1 MDKFAGCILG
11 RIVFAPWRQERDE
24 IKFAYLPPIARIFVA
39 LKTSKSDK
47 PSLVKLAIYA
57 TPTGLNSTEFKCKRD
72 SQKLKTIAISPTT
85 RVMRRKNRTKKQKW
99 NKQTERERLRYDV
112 AIFGSCRSIL
122 KKKTAKPKSFWAI
135 FMRVKAILRD
145 GKNRSHSAV
154 LPH

>member
-24 IKFAYLPPIARIFVA
+24 IKFAYLPLIARIFVA

-72 SQKLKTIAISPTT
+72 SQKLKTIVADNSSNATQKP
-85 RVMRRKNRTKKQKW
+85 NKK
-99 NKQTERERLRYDV
+99 
-112 AIFGSCRSIL
+112 
-122 KKKTAKPKSFWAI
+122 AKMK
-135 FMRVKAILRD
+135 
-145 GKNRSHSAV
+145 
-154 LPH
+154 